1 MKWKKRKQAETIP
14 LTLYRV
20 SDLKFS
26 MSGKERHKI
35 IENFCLLHNLEG
47 RMKGQIWNLLSSIA
61 IKYIQ
66 KNFLKE

>member
-1 MKWKKRKQAETIP
+1 MKKRKQAETIA

-26 MSGKERHKI
+26 MSGKERYKT

-47 RMKGQIWNLLSSIA
+47 RMKGQI
-61 IKYIQ
+61 
-66 KNFLKE
+66 